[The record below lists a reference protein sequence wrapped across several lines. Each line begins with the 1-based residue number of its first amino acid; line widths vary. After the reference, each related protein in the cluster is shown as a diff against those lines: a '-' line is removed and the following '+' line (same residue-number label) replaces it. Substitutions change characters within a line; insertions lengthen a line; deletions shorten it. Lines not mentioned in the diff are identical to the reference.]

1 MPGKLLFQILI
12 GAVVVGIQF
21 GQEAMAQIYPSRA
34 VRVVVPY
41 PPGQATDVIARLV
54 TQKMGET
61 FGKTFPV
68 ENRAGAGGIIGV
80 ETVARSAP
88 DGYTLLVTA
97 SGPMVINP
105 SLYAKLPYD
114 SLKDFEPISM
124 LGLIPLIIVAN
135 NNLPVRSIR
144 ELVALAK
151 SHPGEITYASSG
163 PGTAQHLAMELF
175 KAKTGTNLTHIPYK
189 GSGPAVS
196 DLLGGQVVL
205 MFDTV
210 ASALP
215 QLQAKKLR
223 PLAVSMAKRS
233 AILPDIPTMSEAGVK
248 GFEAFGW
255 SAMLAPAGTSRDI
268 VQKLSV
274 ESLRILNQP
283 DIRERV
289 VTLGFESFPLNPEE
303 LSQFMKEEIAK
314 WGQAVK
320 LANIRLE
327 Q

>member
-1 MPGKLLFQILI
+1 MLVRFAIHLLMGTALVAIQD
-12 GAVVVGIQF
+12 GAQVL
-21 GQEAMAQIYPSRA
+21 AQGYPARP
-34 VRVVVPY
+34 VRVIVPY

-61 FGKTFPV
+61 LGKTFPV

-80 ETVARSAP
+80 EAVARSAP

-97 SGPMVINP
+97 SGPMAINP
-105 SLYAKLPYD
+105 SLYARLPYD
-114 SLKDFEPISM
+114 PVKDFEPISM
-124 LGLIPLIIVAN
+124 LGLIPLVVVAN

-144 ELVALAK
+144 DLIALAK
-151 SHPGEITYASSG
+151 SRPGEITYASSG
-163 PGTAQHLAMELF
+163 AGTAQHLAMELF
-175 KAKTGTNLTHIPYK
+175 KAKSGTDLTHVPYK
-189 GSGPAVS
+189 GSGPAIS
-196 DLLGGQVVL
+196 DLIGGQVVL

-215 QLQAKKLR
+215 QIQAGKLR

-233 AILPDIPTMSEAGVK
+233 VVLPAVPTMAEAGIK

-255 SAMLAPAGTSRDI
+255 SAMLAPAGTPREI
-268 VQKLSV
+268 VQKLGA

-283 DIRERV
+283 EMRERV
-289 VTLGFESFPLNPEE
+289 VALGFEYAPMNPEE
-303 LSQFMKEEIAK
+303 LAQFMKAEIAK
-314 WGQAVK
+314 WAQAVK
-320 LANIRLE
+320 LGNIRLE

>member
-1 MPGKLLFQILI
+1 MPIRFATQLLTGAALVAMQI
-12 GAVVVGIQF
+12 G
-21 GQEAMAQIYPSRA
+21 GQALAQAFPSRP
-34 VRVVVPY
+34 VRVIVPY

-61 FGKTFPV
+61 LGKTFPV

-80 ETVARSAP
+80 EAVARSAP

-97 SGPMVINP
+97 SGPMAINP
-105 SLYAKLPYD
+105 SLYARLPYD
-114 SLKDFEPISM
+114 PLKDFEPVSM
-124 LGLIPLIIVAN
+124 LGLIPLVIVAN
-135 NNLPVRSIR
+135 NNLPVRSVR
-144 ELVALAK
+144 ELIALAK
-151 SHPGEITYASSG
+151 AHPGEITYASSG

-175 KAKTGTNLTHIPYK
+175 KAKSGTNLTHIPYK
-189 GSGPAVS
+189 GSGPAIS
-196 DLLGGQVVL
+196 DLIGGQVVL

-215 QLQAKKLR
+215 QIRAGKLR
-223 PLAVSMAKRS
+223 PIAVSMAKRS
-233 AILPDIPTMSEAGVK
+233 VVLPEVPTMSEAGIK

-255 SAMLAPAGTSRDI
+255 SAMLAPTGTPREI
-268 VQKLSV
+268 VQKLSA

-283 DIRERV
+283 DVRDRV
-289 VTLGFESFPLNPEE
+289 ITLGFEYSPMNPEE
-303 LSQFMKEEIAK
+303 LTQFMKAEIAK
-314 WGQAVK
+314 WTQAVK

>member
-1 MPGKLLFQILI
+1 
-12 GAVVVGIQF
+12 
-21 GQEAMAQIYPSRA
+21 MAQIYPSRA